1 MTDNCMTED
10 WLLRAEEICMKC
22 GGHCCDE
29 AHPPISP
36 VCRER
41 LISLGVSKDVFESVG
56 YLRLKVQDD
65 GQCILMKDGKCSIHR
80 IKPETCRAGP
90 FTFDVTGDRINIYL
104 KHERI
109 CPIVGLLKEVP
120 QAYRTQYERAVQN
133 ITQLVAHLPPQE
145 LEVICRIDKPDCD
158 KVAEVPRRN
167 S

>member
-1 MTDNCMTED
+1 MTNDCITDD

-22 GGHCCDE
+22 GGHCCDG

-65 GQCILMKDGKCSIHR
+65 GQCILMKDGKCSIHN

-109 CPIVGLLKEVP
+109 CPIVGLLKSVP
-120 QAYRTQYERAVQN
+120 EAYRTQYERAVRC
-133 ITQLVAHLPPQE
+133 ITQIVAHLPPDE
-145 LEVICRIDKPDCD
+145 LEVICRIDEPDTD
-158 KVAEVPRRN
+158 KVAEVPRRDP
-167 S
+167 